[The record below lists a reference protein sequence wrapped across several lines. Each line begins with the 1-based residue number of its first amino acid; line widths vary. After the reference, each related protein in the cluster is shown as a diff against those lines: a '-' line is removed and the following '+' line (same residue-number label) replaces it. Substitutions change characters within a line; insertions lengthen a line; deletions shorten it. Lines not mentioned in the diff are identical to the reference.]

1 MQARIRTVIMRGGTS
16 RGLFFRDEDLPVDP
30 EARTWTILAA
40 FGSPDRY
47 GRQIDGLGGA
57 TSLTSKAAIISR
69 GTQPGID
76 VNFTFGQ
83 VSIEKPL
90 IDMRGNCGNISS
102 AVGPYAIDEGLVACQ
117 EPVTQVRF
125 LNTNTQKVIVAH
137 VPTRNGRFEPEGN
150 YTIPGVPGTGSKIVL
165 DFLDPG
171 GAVTGKLLPTG
182 QVRDVLHVP
191 GIGHIEVSI
200 VDAAN
205 PLVFCRSEDFGLSGH
220 ETPEQIDSNQE
231 LLLRIGATRA
241 AAGVAIGL
249 ADSIEEATHSVPSVP
264 KIAFVTQ
271 PRPYFQLDGVFREAA
286 DVDLVAR
293 IMSMGHLHRAYALT
307 GAICTTVAAQIPGTL
322 VYDVVSEQAR
332 ASGGLRLGH
341 PSGVMDLSARTH
353 KEGERWYVEK
363 ASAARTARRLME
375 GPVYIPGWLLGSSK
389 QAVATPANV
398 RDGSHKVSLNA
409 FTGR

>member
-1 MQARIRTVIMRGGTS
+1 MQAEMGTGVMRGG
-16 RGLFFRDEDLPVDP
+16 RRLGMLVGGEDLAVEP
-30 EARTWTILAA
+30 EARPWAILAG
-40 FGSPDRY
+40 FGSPGQY

-83 VSIEKPL
+83 VSIEQPL

-102 AVGPYAIDEGLVACQ
+102 AVGPYAIDEGLVPCQ

-137 VPTRNGRFEPEGN
+137 VPTRNGRYEPEGE
-150 YTIPGVPGTGSKIVL
+150 YAISGVPGTGSKIVL

-200 VDAAN
+200 MDAAN
-205 PLVFCRSEDFGLSGH
+205 HLVVCRGEDCGLSGQ
-220 ETPEQIDSNQE
+220 ELPEQIDTNPE
-231 LLLRIGATRA
+231 LLQRIGATRA

-249 ADSIEEATHSVPSVP
+249 PDSIEEAIHSVPSVP

-271 PRPYFQLDGVFREAA
+271 PRPYRQLDGVLREAT

-322 VYDVVSEQAR
+322 LHEAVSHRAR

-341 PSGVMDLSARTH
+341 PSGVMDLSASIH

-375 GPVYIPGWLLGSSK
+375 GDIYIPVHS
-389 QAVATPANV
+389 Q
-398 RDGSHKVSLNA
+398 
-409 FTGR
+409 

>member
-16 RGLFFRDEDLPVDP
+16 RGIFFQDEDLPVEP
-30 EARTWTILAA
+30 EARKWAILAA

-57 TSLTSKAAIISR
+57 TSLTSKAAIISK
-69 GTQPGID
+69 GTQLGID

-83 VSIEKPL
+83 VSIEQPL
-90 IDMRGNCGNISS
+90 IDMRGNCGNISA

-117 EPVTQVRF
+117 EPVTRVRF

-137 VPTRNGRFEPEGN
+137 VPTRNGRFEPEGE
-150 YTIPGVPGTGSKIVL
+150 YIIPGVPGTGSKIVL
-165 DFLDPG
+165 DFLEPG
-171 GAVTGKLLPTG
+171 GAVTGKLFPTG

-191 GIGHIEVSI
+191 GIGNIEVSI

-205 PLVFCRSEDFGLSGH
+205 PLVFCRSEDFGLSGQ

-249 ADSIEEATHSVPSVP
+249 ADSIEEAIHSVPSVP
-264 KIAFVTQ
+264 KIAFVTR
-271 PRPYFQLDGVFREAA
+271 PRPYFQLDGVLREAA

-307 GAICTTVAAQIPGTL
+307 GAICTTVAARIPGTL
-322 VYDVVSEQAR
+322 VYDVVSEVAR
-332 ASGGLRLGH
+332 ASGMLRLGH
-341 PSGVMDLSARTH
+341 LSGVMDLSANIH
-353 KEGERWYVEK
+353 KEGENWYVEK
-363 ASAARTARRLME
+363 ASATRTARRLME
-375 GPVYIPGWLLGSSK
+375 GSIYIPGWLPGSGK
-389 QAVATPANV
+389 QAGATPGNV
-398 RDGSHKVSLNA
+398 RDGSRKVSLHSPE
-409 FTGR
+409 

>member
-16 RGLFFRDEDLPVDP
+16 RGIFFRDEDLPVDP
-30 EARTWTILAA
+30 EARKWTILAA

-57 TSLTSKAAIISR
+57 TSLTSKAAIISK

-83 VSIEKPL
+83 VSIEQPL
-90 IDMRGNCGNISS
+90 IDMRGNCGNISA

-117 EPVTQVRF
+117 EPVTRVRF

-137 VPTRNGRFEPEGN
+137 VPTHNGRFEPEGE
-150 YTIPGVPGTGSKIVL
+150 YTIAGVSGTGSKIVL

-171 GAVTGKLLPTG
+171 GSVTGKLLPTG
-182 QVRDVLHVP
+182 QVRDILHVP

-205 PLVFCRSEDFGLSGH
+205 PLVFCRSEDFGLSGQ

-231 LLLRIGATRA
+231 LLQRIGAARA

-249 ADSIEEATHSVPSVP
+249 ADSIEEAIRSVPSVP
-264 KIAFVTQ
+264 KIAFVTRS
-271 PRPYFQLDGVFREAA
+271 RPYVQLDGMLREAA

-322 VYDVVSEQAR
+322 VYDVVSERVQ
-332 ASGGLRLGH
+332 ASGMLRLGH
-341 PSGVMDLSARTH
+341 PSGVMDLSASIH
-353 KEGERWYVEK
+353 KEGESWHVEK
-363 ASAARTARRLME
+363 ASATRTARRLME
-375 GPVYIPGWLLGSSK
+375 GDIYIPGWLPGWLPGNRK
-389 QAVATPANV
+389 QAMATP
-398 RDGSHKVSLNA
+398 RI
-409 FTGR
+409 

>member
-1 MQARIRTVIMRGGTS
+1 MQASIRAVIMRGGTS
-16 RGLFFRDEDLPVDP
+16 RGIFFRDEDLPVDA
-30 EARTWTILAA
+30 EARTWTILSA

-57 TSLTSKAAIISR
+57 TSLTSKAAIISK
-69 GTQPGID
+69 GTQPGMD

-83 VSIEKPL
+83 VSIEQPL
-90 IDMRGNCGNISS
+90 IDMRGNCGNISA

-125 LNTNTQKVIVAH
+125 LNTNTGKVIVAH
-137 VPTRNGRFEPEGN
+137 VPTRNGRFEPEGD
-150 YTIPGVPGTGSKIVL
+150 YAISGVPGTGSKIVL
-165 DFLDPG
+165 DFLEPG
-171 GAVTGKLLPTG
+171 GAITGKLFPTG
-182 QVRDVLHVP
+182 QVREMLHVP

-205 PLVFCRSEDFGLSGH
+205 PLVFCRAEDFGLSGR
-220 ETPEQIDSNQE
+220 ELPEQIDANQE
-231 LLLRIGATRA
+231 LLLRIAATRA

-264 KIAFVTQ
+264 KIAFVTR
-271 PRPYFQLDGVFREAA
+271 PRSYLQLDGELREAE
-286 DVDLVAR
+286 DCDLVAR

-322 VYDVVSEQAR
+322 VHEMVSERAR
-332 ASGGLRLGH
+332 ESGSLRLGH
-341 PSGVMDLSARTH
+341 PSGVMDLSASVH
-353 KEGERWYVEK
+353 KEGESWYVEK

-375 GPVYIPGWLLGSSK
+375 GDIYIPGWLQGKRK
-389 QAVATPANV
+389 QVVATPANA
-398 RDGSHKVSLNA
+398 RNGSRKVSLNA

>member
-1 MQARIRTVIMRGGTS
+1 MQSKIRTVIMRGGTS
-16 RGLFFRDEDLPVDP
+16 RGLFFWDEDLPSDP
-30 EARTWTILAA
+30 EARTWAILAA
-40 FGSPDRY
+40 FGSPDAY
-47 GRQIDGLGGA
+47 GRQTDGLGGA
-57 TSLTSKAAIISR
+57 TSLTSKAAIISK

-76 VNFTFGQ
+76 INFTFGQ

-90 IDMRGNCGNISS
+90 IDMRGNCGNISA

-117 EPVTQVRF
+117 EPYTQVRF
-125 LNTNTQKVIVAH
+125 LNTNTQKVTVAH
-137 VPTRNGRFEPEGN
+137 VPTRNGRFKPEGD
-150 YTIPGVPGTGSKIVL
+150 YALPGVPGTGSKIVL
-165 DFLDPG
+165 DFLEPG
-171 GAVTGKLLPTG
+171 GAVTGKLFPTG
-182 QVRDVLHVP
+182 QVRDMLHVP
-191 GIGHIEVSI
+191 GIGPIEVSI

-205 PLVFCRSEDFGLSGH
+205 PLVFCRAEDFGLSGQ
-220 ETPEQIDSNQE
+220 ELPEQINSNPE
-231 LLLRIGATRA
+231 VLLRIGATRA

-249 ADSIEEATHSVPSVP
+249 ADSIEEAIHSVPSVP
-264 KIAFVTQ
+264 KIAFVTR
-271 PRPYFQLDGVFREAA
+271 PRPYFQLDGVLREAA

-307 GAICTTVAAQIPGTL
+307 GAICTTVAARIPGTL

>member
-1 MQARIRTVIMRGGTS
+1 MQARVRTVIMRGGTS
-16 RGLFFRDEDLPVDP
+16 RGIFFRDEDLPVDP
-30 EARTWTILAA
+30 EARIWTILAA

-57 TSLTSKAAIISR
+57 TSLTSKAAIISK

-83 VSIEKPL
+83 VSIEQPL
-90 IDMRGNCGNISS
+90 IDMRGNCGNISA
-102 AVGPYAIDEGLVACQ
+102 AVGPYAIDEGLVAGQ
-117 EPVTQVRF
+117 EPVTRVRF

-137 VPTRNGRFEPEGN
+137 VPTRNGRFEPEGE

-165 DFLDPG
+165 DFLEPG
-171 GAVTGKLLPTG
+171 GAVTGKLFPTG

-205 PLVFCRSEDFGLSGH
+205 PLVFCRSEDFGLSGQ

-231 LLLRIGATRA
+231 LLLRIGVTRA

-249 ADSIEEATHSVPSVP
+249 AESIEEAIHSVPSVP
-264 KIAFVTQ
+264 KIAFVTR
-271 PRPYFQLDGVFREAA
+271 PRPYFQLDGVLRQAA

-307 GAICTTVAAQIPGTL
+307 GAICTTVAARIPGTL
-322 VYDVVSEQAR
+322 VYDVVSEEAR
-332 ASGGLRLGH
+332 ASGMLRLGH
-341 PSGVMDLSARTH
+341 LSGVMDLSASIH
-353 KEGERWYVEK
+353 KEGESWYVEK

-375 GPVYIPGWLLGSSK
+375 GDIYIPG
-389 QAVATPANV
+389 
-398 RDGSHKVSLNA
+398 
-409 FTGR
+409 

>member
-16 RGLFFRDEDLPVDP
+16 RGIFFRDEDLPVDP

-40 FGSPDRY
+40 FGSPDQY

-83 VSIEKPL
+83 VSIEQPL

-102 AVGPYAIDEGLVACQ
+102 AVGPYAIDEGLVPCQ
-117 EPVTQVRF
+117 EPVTEVRF

-137 VPTRNGRFEPEGN
+137 VPTRDGRYEPEGE
-150 YTIPGVPGTGSKIVL
+150 YAISGVPGTGSKIVL

-205 PLVFCRSEDFGLSGH
+205 PLVFCRGEDLGLSGQ
-220 ETPEQIDSNQE
+220 ELPEQIDTNPE
-231 LLLRIGATRA
+231 LLQRIGAARA

-249 ADSIEEATHSVPSVP
+249 ADSIEEAIHSVPSVP
-264 KIAFVTQ
+264 KIACVTQ
-271 PRPYFQLDGVFREAA
+271 PRPYRQLDGVLREAT

-322 VYDVVSEQAR
+322 VHEAVSDRAQ

-341 PSGVMDLSARTH
+341 PSGVMDLSASIH

-375 GPVYIPGWLLGSSK
+375 GDIYIPDTLSIRRLK
-389 QAVATPANV
+389 
-398 RDGSHKVSLNA
+398 SLS
-409 FTGR
+409 

>member
-16 RGLFFRDEDLPVDP
+16 RGIFFRDEDLPVDP

-57 TSLTSKAAIISR
+57 TSLTSKAAIISK
-69 GTQPGID
+69 GTQAGID
-76 VNFTFGQ
+76 INFTFGQ

-90 IDMRGNCGNISS
+90 IDMRGNCGNISA
-102 AVGPYAIDEGLVACQ
+102 AVGPYAIDEGLVPCQ
-117 EPVTQVRF
+117 ESVTRVRF
-125 LNTNTQKVIVAH
+125 LNTNTQKVIVVH
-137 VPTRNGRFEPEGN
+137 VPTRNGRFEPEGD

-182 QVRDVLHVP
+182 RVRDVLAVP
-191 GIGHIEVSI
+191 GVGEIEVSI

-205 PLVFCRSEDFGLSGH
+205 PLVFCRAEDFGLSGK
-220 ETPEQIDSNQE
+220 EAPEQVDADQE

-249 ADSIEEATHSVPSVP
+249 AESIEEAIHSVPSVP
-264 KIAFVTQ
+264 KIAFVAR
-271 PRPYFQLDGVFREAA
+271 PRPYLQLDGVLRDAA

-322 VYDVVSEQAR
+322 VHEVVAER
-332 ASGGLRLGH
+332 VRTSGSLRLGH
-341 PSGVMDLSARTH
+341 PSGVMDLSASVH
-353 KEGERWYVEK
+353 KEGESWYVEK

-375 GPVYIPGWLLGSSK
+375 GSIYIP
-389 QAVATPANV
+389 QHVATKRYPTP
-398 RDGSHKVSLNA
+398 GSVSK
-409 FTGR
+409 

>member
-16 RGLFFRDEDLPVDP
+16 RGIFFRDEDLPVDS

-57 TSLTSKAAIISR
+57 TSLTSKAAIISK

-76 VNFTFGQ
+76 INFTFGQ

-90 IDMRGNCGNISS
+90 IDMRGNCGNISA
-102 AVGPYAIDEGLVACQ
+102 AVGPYAIDEGLVPCQ

-137 VPTRNGRFEPEGN
+137 VPTRNGRFEPEGE
-150 YTIPGVPGTGSKIVL
+150 YAIAGVPGTGSKIVL

-171 GAVTGKLLPTG
+171 GSVTGKLFPTG
-182 QVRDVLHVP
+182 QVRDILHVP

-205 PLVFCRSEDFGLSGH
+205 PLVFCRCEDFGLSGQ
-220 ETPEQIDSNQE
+220 ETPEQIDANQK
-231 LLLRIGATRA
+231 LLQRIGVTRA
-241 AAGVAIGL
+241 AAAVAIGL
-249 ADSIEEATHSVPSVP
+249 AGSIDEAIRSVPSVP
-264 KIAFVTQ
+264 KIAFVTRS
-271 PRPYFQLDGVFREAA
+271 RPYLQLDGVLREAA

-322 VYDVVSEQAR
+322 VYDVVSERVR
-332 ASGGLRLGH
+332 ASGMLRLGH
-341 PSGVMDLSARTH
+341 PSGVMDLSANLH
-353 KEGERWYVEK
+353 KEGESWHVEK
-363 ASAARTARRLME
+363 ASATRTARRLME
-375 GPVYIPGWLLGSSK
+375 GDIYIPIFSS
-389 QAVATPANV
+389 VAHTTS
-398 RDGSHKVSLNA
+398 RG
-409 FTGR
+409 

>member
-1 MQARIRTVIMRGGTS
+1 MQKRIRTVIMRGGTS
-16 RGLFFRDEDLPVDP
+16 RGIFFRDEDLPVDP
-30 EARTWTILAA
+30 EARTWAILAA
-40 FGSPDRY
+40 FGSPDPY

-102 AVGPYAIDEGLVACQ
+102 AIGPYAIDEGLVACQ

-137 VPTRNGRFEPEGN
+137 VPTRNGRFEPEGD
-150 YTIPGVPGTGSKIVL
+150 YAISGVPGTGSKIVL

-171 GAVTGKLLPTG
+171 GAVTGKLFPTG
-182 QVRDVLHVP
+182 QVRDMLHVP

-205 PLVFCRSEDFGLSGH
+205 PLVFCRGEDFGLSGQ
-220 ETPEQIDSNQE
+220 ETPEQIDTNPD
-231 LLLRIGATRA
+231 LLRRIGAARA

-249 ADSIEEATHSVPSVP
+249 ADSIEEAIHSVPSVP

-271 PRPYFQLDGVFREAA
+271 PRPYLQLDGVLREAA

-307 GAICTTVAAQIPGTL
+307 GAICTTVAAQVPGTL
-322 VYDVVSEQAR
+322 VYEAVSDQAR
-332 ASGGLRLGH
+332 ANGGLRLGH
-341 PSGVMDLSARTH
+341 PSGVMDLSARIH
-353 KEGERWYVEK
+353 KEGDNWYVEK

-375 GPVYIPGWLLGSSK
+375 GDIYIPGWLPGRRK
-389 QAVATPANV
+389 QVITTPAKGV
-398 RDGSHKVSLNA
+398 L
-409 FTGR
+409 

>member
-1 MQARIRTVIMRGGTS
+1 MQKRIRTVIMRGGTS
-16 RGLFFRDEDLPVDP
+16 RGIFFWDEDLPVDP
-30 EARTWTILAA
+30 EARTRTVLAA
-40 FGSPDRY
+40 FGSPDPY

-76 VNFTFGQ
+76 VTFTFGQ

-102 AVGPYAIDEGLVACQ
+102 AIGPYAIDEGLVPCQ

-205 PLVFCRSEDFGLSGH
+205 PLVFCRSEDFGLSGQ
-220 ETPEQIDSNQE
+220 ETPEQIDSSQE

-271 PRPYFQLDGVFREAA
+271 PRPYLQVDGVLREAA

>member
-16 RGLFFRDEDLPVDP
+16 RGLFFRDEDLPLDP

-57 TSLTSKAAIISR
+57 TSLTSKAAIISK

-102 AVGPYAIDEGLVACQ
+102 AVGPYAIDEGLVPCQ
-117 EPVTQVRF
+117 EPLTQVRF

-205 PLVFCRSEDFGLSGH
+205 PLVFCRSEDFGLSGQ
-220 ETPEQIDSNQE
+220 ETPEQIDTNQE

-249 ADSIEEATHSVPSVP
+249 ADSIEEAIHSVPSVP

-271 PRPYFQLDGVFREAA
+271 PRPYFQLDGVLREAA

-322 VYDVVSEQAR
+322 VYDVVSERAR

>member
-1 MQARIRTVIMRGGTS
+1 MQAKIRTVIMRGGTS
-16 RGLFFRDEDLPVDP
+16 RGLFFREEGTPANP
-30 EARTWTILAA
+30 EARTWAILAA
-40 FGSPDRY
+40 FGSPDSY

-57 TSLTSKAAIISR
+57 TSLTSKAAIISK

-83 VSIEKPL
+83 VGIEKPL

-102 AVGPYAIDEGLVACQ
+102 AVGPYAIDEGLVPCQ
-117 EPVTQVRF
+117 APVTQVRI
-125 LNTNTQKVIVAH
+125 LNTNTQKVIVASM
-137 VPTRNGRFEPEGN
+137 PTRNGHFEPEGE
-150 YTIPGVPGTGSKIVL
+150 YAISGVPGTGSKIVL

-182 QVRDVLHVP
+182 QVRDMLHVP

-205 PLVFCRSEDFGLSGH
+205 PLVFCRSEDFGLSGQ
-220 ETPEQIDSNQE
+220 EVPEQIDTNQE

-249 ADSIEEATHSVPSVP
+249 ADSIEEAIHSVPSVP
-264 KIAFVTQ
+264 KIAFVTR
-271 PRPYFQLDGVFREAA
+271 PRPYLQLDGVLREAA
-286 DVDLVAR
+286 DVDLIAR

-322 VYDVVSEQAR
+322 VHDVVSDRAR
-332 ASGGLRLGH
+332 DSGSLRLGH
-341 PSGVMDLSARTH
+341 PSGVMDLSASLH
-353 KEGERWYVEK
+353 KEGGRWYVEK

-375 GPVYIPGWLLGSSK
+375 GDIYIPEWLLGSRK
-389 QAVATPANV
+389 QLVATPANT
-398 RDGSHKVSLNA
+398 RGGSRKISLNA
-409 FTGR
+409 FTGG

>member
-1 MQARIRTVIMRGGTS
+1 MQARIRAVIMRGGTS
-16 RGLFFRDEDLPVDP
+16 RGIFFRDEELPVDP

-69 GTQPGID
+69 GTQAGID

-83 VSIEKPL
+83 VSIEQPL

-102 AVGPYAIDEGLVACQ
+102 AVGSYAIDEGLVACQ

-125 LNTNTQKVIVAH
+125 LNTNTQKIIVAH
-137 VPTRNGRFEPEGN
+137 VPTRNGRFEPEGD
-150 YTIPGVPGTGSKIVL
+150 YAISGVPGTGSKIVL

-182 QVRDVLHVP
+182 QVREMLHVP

-205 PLVFCRSEDFGLSGH
+205 PLVFCRAEDFGLSGQ
-220 ETPEQIDSNQE
+220 EMPEQIDSNQE
-231 LLLRIGATRA
+231 LLLRIAATRA

-264 KIAFVTQ
+264 KIAFVTR
-271 PRPYFQLDGVFREAA
+271 PRPYLQLDGVLREAA
-286 DVDLVAR
+286 EIDLVAR

-322 VYDVVSEQAR
+322 VHEVASEQAR
-332 ASGGLRLGH
+332 ESGSLRLGH
-341 PSGVMDLSARTH
+341 PSGVMDLSASLH
-353 KEGERWYVEK
+353 KVGESWSVEK

-375 GPVYIPGWLLGSSK
+375 GDIYIPWWLQGSRK
-389 QAVATPANV
+389 QVVATPANA
-398 RDGSHKVSLNA
+398 RNGSRKVSFNA